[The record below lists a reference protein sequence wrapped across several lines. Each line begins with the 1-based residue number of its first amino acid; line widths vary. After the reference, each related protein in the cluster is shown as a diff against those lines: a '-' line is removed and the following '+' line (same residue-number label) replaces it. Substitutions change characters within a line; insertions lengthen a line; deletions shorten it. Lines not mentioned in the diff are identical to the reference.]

1 MANSNVRYRSG
12 YEQTVAGLLRKHQEL
27 LGDITEARSAL
38 LAKQSAL
45 DAIEAALRV
54 FDPTVKLAT
63 EHKRRGEGVEGLHR
77 FLLDLIRAQG
87 SVTTLGAATA
97 LIADRGLDQ
106 RDRALLTNLR
116 KRCGDGLQ
124 KMRRQGRVTG
134 ERYGQGG
141 ELEWRLA

>member
-1 MANSNVRYRSG
+1 MEHG
-12 YEQTVAGLLRKHQEL
+12 YQQTVAGLLRKHQEL
-27 LGDITEARSAL
+27 LGDIGEASAAL

-54 FDPTVKLAT
+54 FDPTIRPAT
-63 EHKRRGEGVEGLHR
+63 EHKRRGTGIDGLHR

-106 RDRALLTNLR
+106 RDRALLSNLR

-134 ERYGQGG
+134 ERHGKGG
-141 ELEWRLA
+141 ELEWRLSR

>member
-1 MANSNVRYRSG
+1 MQDSYK
-12 YEQTVAGLLRKHQEL
+12 QTVAGLIRKHQEL
-27 LGDITEARSAL
+27 LGDIGEARSAL

-54 FDPTVKLAT
+54 FDPAIKLAT
-63 EHKRRGEGVEGLHR
+63 EHRRRGEGVEGLHR
-77 FLLDLIRAQG
+77 FLLDLIRSEG

-97 LIADRGLDQ
+97 LIRERGLDQ
-106 RDRALLTNLR
+106 RDRALLTQLR

-134 ERYGQGG
+134 ERYGNGG
-141 ELEWRLA
+141 ELEWRLKGQT